1 MRGTELTT
9 TTKRRH
15 RYFLRRC
22 RLFRSLFVW
31 SSFVFV
37 YRGGGGGGGGGG
49 GIIAKQ
55 SHKRH
60 YYREISSSS
69 SSNFFVSKIKKMSR
83 LFILFGL
90 RSI

>member
-37 YRGGGGGGGGGG
+37 YRGGGGGGG
-49 GIIAKQ
+49 IIAKQ

-69 SSNFFVSKIKKMSR
+69 SNFFVSKIKKMSR
-83 LFILFGL
+83 LFIVFGL

>member
-9 TTKRRH
+9 TTKHRH
-15 RYFLRRC
+15 RYFLRR

-37 YRGGGGGGGGGG
+37 YRGGGGGGGGG

-69 SSNFFVSKIKKMSR
+69 SNFFVSKIKKMSR

-90 RSI
+90 LLRSI

>member
-37 YRGGGGGGGGGG
+37 YRGGGGGGG
-49 GIIAKQ
+49 IIAKQ

-69 SSNFFVSKIKKMSR
+69 SSNFFVSKINKMSR
-83 LFILFGL
+83 LFIVFGL

>member
-37 YRGGGGGGGGGG
+37 YRGGG
-49 GIIAKQ
+49 IIAKQ
-55 SHKRH
+55 NRATKGITERYHFYH
-60 YYREISSSS
+60 PI
-69 SSNFFVSKIKKMSR
+69 FLCQKMSR
-83 LFILFGL
+83 LLLFGL
-90 RSI
+90 EAFDI

>member
-37 YRGGGGGGGGGG
+37 YRGGGGGGG
-49 GIIAKQ
+49 IIAKQ

-83 LFILFGL
+83 LFIVFGL

>member
-37 YRGGGGGGGGGG
+37 YRGGGGG

>member
-37 YRGGGGGGGGGG
+37 YRGGGGGGG
-49 GIIAKQ
+49 IIAKQ

-60 YYREISSSS
+60 YYREISSS

>member
-49 GIIAKQ
+49 IIAKQ

-60 YYREISSSS
+60 YYREISSS

>member
-15 RYFLRRC
+15 RYFLRR

-37 YRGGGGGGGGGG
+37 YRGGG
-49 GIIAKQ
+49 IIAKQ
-55 SHKRH
+55 NRATKGITERYHHHHPIFLCQKLKKCRDYL
-60 YYREISSSS
+60 YYLDYEAFDDI
-69 SSNFFVSKIKKMSR
+69 
-83 LFILFGL
+83 
-90 RSI
+90 

>member
-37 YRGGGGGGGGGG
+37 YRGGGGGGGG
-49 GIIAKQ
+49 IIAKQ

-60 YYREISSSS
+60 YYREISSS

>member
-37 YRGGGGGGGGGG
+37 YRGGGGGG
-49 GIIAKQ
+49 IIAKQ

-69 SSNFFVSKIKKMSR
+69 SSSNFFVSKIKKMSR
-83 LFILFGL
+83 LFIVFGL

>member
-37 YRGGGGGGGGGG
+37 YRGGGGGGG
-49 GIIAKQ
+49 IIAKQ

-69 SSNFFVSKIKKMSR
+69 NFFVSKIKKMSR
-83 LFILFGL
+83 LFIVFGL